1 LDPDPPPLNLIFVLV
16 EERLD
21 CTREYRVEPE
31 RGMES
36 GSGATKEEVE
46 GEWVT
51 EVEEEEWVEEG
62 ENVDLY
68 PSERKDP
75 RS

>member
-1 LDPDPPPLNLIFVLV
+1 LALVFVLV

-21 CTREYRVEPE
+21 CTCEYRVSPE

-36 GSGATKEEVE
+36 GSGATREEVE
-46 GEWVT
+46 GEWVI
-51 EVEEEEWVEEG
+51 EVEEDEWVEEG
-62 ENVDLY
+62 EDVDLN
-68 PSERKDP
+68 PSERKEP